1 MPLADIVMPQVQD
14 HYSKNFML
22 AIHFPQEY
30 GITKQEKLDISHK
43 ICGPLLRKI
52 QADFHHTIVNE
63 QADVLHRL
71 DHRLSKGV
79 ISPKRH
85 VRTRLYFTSESH
97 VHSLWNILKYEDFIQ
112 VLYIS
117 PYTI

>member
-1 MPLADIVMPQVQD
+1 L
-14 HYSKNFML
+14 SSL
-22 AIHFPQEY
+22 QEY
-30 GITKQEKLDISHK
+30 GITREEKLDIARK
-43 ICGPLLRKI
+43 ICTPLLRKI

-71 DHRLSKGV
+71 DHRLSRGV

-97 VHSLWNILKYEDFIQ
+97 IHSLVNIIKYDDLIE
-112 VLYIS
+112 VSEL
-117 PYTI
+117 